1 MNDAGSASRSGD
13 PEVVLA
19 DDLSG
24 ALEVAVPF
32 TWGCRSVMLPL
43 EARVARPRAGA
54 LVVMNTETRNS
65 SASEA
70 RAIVGDALARARDA
84 GARVVF
90 KKIDS
95 TLRGPVGAELAAML
109 DASPHALLVVCPTNV
124 RVGRTVC
131 DGVLRVHGVPV
142 SETAFRE
149 DPRWP
154 ILDSEVAK
162 SCDPAGAFVSERVSL
177 ETCRAGADAVASA
190 LIRFREAGVQVAY
203 CDAETEADLA
213 ALAGGLVALDR
224 ACVPIGAGG
233 LARALCASR
242 GDGVTRGWIRP
253 TAGGMLF
260 AVGSRHPA
268 SRAQLERL
276 SAECGVE
283 VRTIDAGD
291 VEEERAR
298 VVAGDLARGGIAALR
313 FGEGH
318 GGDPAMLAQL
328 GEIVRRVDGFDALFA
343 TGGETASALC
353 RALGIDALEVL
364 GELDPGVV
372 FARTSGRPGVSTVVV
387 KPGGFGDA
395 DCLVRVWRAA
405 GLRRRA

>member
-1 MNDAGSASRSGD
+1 MSDAEPVSRSGE

-32 TWGCRSVMLPL
+32 ARGERSVMLPL
-43 EARVARPRAGA
+43 ETRVSRPRAGR

-70 RAIVGDALARARDA
+70 RTVVRDALARAREA

-95 TLRGPVGAELAAML
+95 TLRGPVHAELAAVL

-124 RVGRTVC
+124 RAGRTVRG
-131 DGVLRVHGVPV
+131 GVLHIHGVPV
-142 SETAFRE
+142 AETAFRD

-154 ILDSEVAK
+154 IRGSEVAK
-162 SCDPAGAFVSERVSL
+162 SCDPGGIFTSATLSL
-177 ETCRAGADAVASA
+177 ETCRAGADAVVSA
-190 LIRFREAGVQVAY
+190 WIRLRKEGVQVVY
-203 CDAETEADLA
+203 CDAETEADLGA
-213 ALAGGLVALDR
+213 IAGGLVALDR

-242 GDGVTRGWIRP
+242 GDDVAREWIRP
-253 TAGGMLF
+253 TTGGTLF
-260 AVGSRHPA
+260 VVGSRHPA

-276 SAECGVE
+276 GAESGVE
-283 VRTIDAGD
+283 VRTFDACD

-298 VVAGDLARGGIAALR
+298 VVAGDLARGGVAALR

-318 GGDPAMLAQL
+318 GADPAMLARL
-328 GEIVRRVDGFDALFA
+328 GELVRRVHGFDVLFA
-343 TGGETASALC
+343 TGGETASMLC
-353 RALGIDALEVL
+353 RALGIDALDVL

-372 FARTSGRPGVSTVVV
+372 LARASGGPDGSTVVV